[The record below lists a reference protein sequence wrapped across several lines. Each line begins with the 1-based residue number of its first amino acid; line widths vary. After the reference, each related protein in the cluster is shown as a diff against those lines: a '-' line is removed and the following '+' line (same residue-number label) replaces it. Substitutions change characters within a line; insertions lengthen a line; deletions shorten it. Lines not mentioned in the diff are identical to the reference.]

1 MQKTPQTEIEEVKDS
16 EIDNENGE
24 TTEEIIDPKVI
35 SRAELNKVI
44 EDKRLPK
51 VPGKKPSPDEA
62 ELWFKNLEPSAYNRL
77 APYVYRVHPVINKRM
92 LDPKAD
98 VYIEILTESVF
109 EEGLENY
116 LTRVHGGG
124 KYKII
129 VNDIEAP
136 QVRGANSSTLMTF
149 YINITFDKAMPKIDY
164 KELDLN
170 ARENAGYIVNLKNIG
185 VLNSKGELVSNQ
197 QNNNNNGES
206 VGTAEAMGKMFMS
219 LYKEMNANQQAQLNA
234 VLKGNETKKDD
245 PNGVGNLLLE
255 KLKQDDPN
263 KQVTT
268 MLQMAKELKGEGGN
282 GIKELLPLLTLLLSE
297 KKQDGPSVVEIMTKS
312 HQQQMELMSKLIDA
326 KATKPEGDSFV
337 DSLLKFAKL
346 KEAMPEM
353 FGNSGNGEGRHE
365 KKQTAELI
373 IDAVKEIGLPALG
386 LASQFFQM
394 KGFNPLFPTTPA
406 QAEQMV
412 RQSGLG
418 GQPTQSPQPPQQNNP
433 TQQLAPPVNGQPTP
447 PTADANVVYM
457 VGTQTPLTDPTQ
469 ATVCQKFLFQ
479 YGGLLMNAL
488 NDPEMTGFKLADSLV
503 AMQSMLGIDAYGQLK
518 NEGKS
523 SIIQAMQSIPA
534 FWNQTGMKLGEPK
547 VNEMLDEFMKYEE
560 IVATMDDD
568 DEDDDEEGNNKG
580 KGA

>member
-263 KQVTT
+263 RQVTT

-418 GQPTQSPQPPQQNNP
+418 GQPPQPPQQNNS
-433 TQQLAPPVNGQPTP
+433 TQQLAPPVNGQPAP

>member
-418 GQPTQSPQPPQQNNP
+418 GQPPQPPQPPQQNNS
-433 TQQLAPPVNGQPTP
+433 TQQLAPPVNGQPAP
-447 PTADANVVYM
+447 PDANVVYM